1 MLAGGVLLGPHF
13 SLLTGEPFDVYLTFD
28 DGPFPDPDLK
38 TGPTDIVLQTLKDHG
53 AVATFFLH
61 GRHILKWHGPV
72 LARYIR
78 EGHALGNHLWSQ
90 GGNTIGDHPTY
101 VRLAYQYFLTEDKIR
116 TMMAAADPEAYQ
128 HYLAQ
133 HKLFRRP
140 GGANHLDEFLDTN
153 YHRELTRN
161 GDLRMFW
168 DDMDWLVGVYDYSGW
183 HVNGGESLPLKIRPE
198 TPDAERQ
205 FVLHGADGYYGV
217 YDFLS
222 AGKPPHLSREAEQGI
237 VILLHDADAI
247 TDNMLPQLLDDLIK
261 LGARFR
267 TLPRPVDR
275 ANAKTVGIGYGPTT
289 APLTVI

>member
-1 MLAGGVLLGPHF
+1 MLRRRTFLQSLAMLAGGALLPPHF

-28 DGPFPDPDLK
+28 DGPFPNPDLK
-38 TGPTDIVLQTLKDHG
+38 TGPTDVVLQTLKDYG

-140 GGANHLDEFLDTN
+140 GGANHLDEFLDPN
-153 YHRELTRN
+153 YHRDLTHN
-161 GDLRMFW
+161 DNLRLFW
-168 DDMDWLVGVYDYSGW
+168 DDMDWLVGVYEYSCSHG
-183 HVNGGESLPLKIRPE
+183 NGGGALALKIRPE

-205 FVLHGADGYYGV
+205 FFLHGPDGYYSF
-217 YDFLS
+217 YDYLS
-222 AGKPPHLSREAEQGI
+222 AGKPPPLSRAPQHG
-237 VILLHDADAI
+237 HAPP
-247 TDNMLPQLLDDLIK
+247 LP
-261 LGARFR
+261 
-267 TLPRPVDR
+267 
-275 ANAKTVGIGYGPTT
+275 NPTT
-289 APLTVI
+289 LTPPPLPHH